1 MRYLGLDLG
10 TKTLGVALTDKS
22 NTISTPL
29 KTIRFD
35 FEDYESVISELKD
48 IIENNNVGEI
58 ALGIP
63 INMDG
68 SKGFAAETFKL
79 FSYYLF
85 SSVGTII
92 GVWIMVWIT
101 IVCRKKNISSY
112 IIIPLA
118 IGASSI
124 IHAIFF
130 FGGIALVEWNWTIYS
145 AYQALGTIIGK
156 VVCIL
161 LSILCYFINQ
171 NYWKPKKINLA
182 KEEK

>member
-35 FEDYESVISELKD
+35 FEDYDSVISELKD

-68 SKGFAAETFKL
+68 SKGFAAERSLKFKEL
-79 FSYYLF
+79 LEENFNINVTLIDERL
-85 SSVGTII
+85 SSIEAHNILSNNGKKEKEHKKNVDAVAATII
-92 GVWIMVWIT
+92 LDT
-101 IVCRKKNISSY
+101 FLKRK
-112 IIIPLA
+112 
-118 IGASSI
+118 
-124 IHAIFF
+124 
-130 FGGIALVEWNWTIYS
+130 V
-145 AYQALGTIIGK
+145 
-156 VVCIL
+156 
-161 LSILCYFINQ
+161 
-171 NYWKPKKINLA
+171 NLNN
-182 KEEK
+182 E